1 MECKKCGK
9 KVTKSTKFCTNC
21 GEEVIFEEKKTT
33 STKAAKAVKARA
45 EKVEAV
51 KVEEPK
57 KEVKKESNGLAI
69 AGMVLGI
76 VGLVFT
82 LILNVAS
89 ILIFLLPLLGLI
101 FSIVAKG
108 KKGFKIAG
116 LVTSI
121 IAIILEVL
129 FLLLGIFV
137 FSSFM
142 SIFGEYIGNSSRGE
156 EIIDFCRNANEEE
169 ILINYSKEML
179 LTKHKDWEQER
190 ESRLYIIRKNKIY
203 EREDEKK
210 MKVSIDGCIE
220 GICLGYKFLDDTERV
235 IKLSK
240 LLSDTNYK
248 YCNQIKLDAFGLIV
262 SPERGYVSWPINETT
277 HLPIKL
283 NSIINPMIK
292 LLNENYPL
300 KYVNPA

>member
-9 KVTKSTKFCTNC
+9 KVTKGTKFCTNC
-21 GEEVIFEEKKTT
+21 GEEVIFEEAKKTESKT
-33 STKAAKAVKARA
+33 AKAVKARA

-156 EIIDFCRNANEEE
+156 DPHGRWVCAPFSSSTGGYNTDVNSVDDEDKTVLQLGEDGRYVYGPFLDTDNNHYAGYYTYDIEYDKNEEN
-169 ILINYSKEML
+169 ISN
-179 LTKHKDWEQER
+179 
-190 ESRLYIIRKNKIY
+190 
-203 EREDEKK
+203 
-210 MKVSIDGCIE
+210 
-220 GICLGYKFLDDTERV
+220 GYKFIEIDGDVDEYINKGIKGSTYNKSLDMEMELFRDYNYDKAMIIFTNTYNMYICER
-235 IKLSK
+235 
-240 LLSDTNYK
+240 
-248 YCNQIKLDAFGLIV
+248 
-262 SPERGYVSWPINETT
+262 
-277 HLPIKL
+277 
-283 NSIINPMIK
+283 
-292 LLNENYPL
+292 
-300 KYVNPA
+300 

>member
-9 KVTKSTKFCTNC
+9 KVTKGTKFCTNC

-33 STKAAKAVKARA
+33 STKAAKAVEARA

-156 EIIDFCRNANEEE
+156 DPHGRWVCAPFSSTSGSYNTDVNSVDDEDKTVLQLGEDGRYVYGPFLDTDNNHYAGYYTYDIEYDKNEEN
-169 ILINYSKEML
+169 ISN
-179 LTKHKDWEQER
+179 
-190 ESRLYIIRKNKIY
+190 
-203 EREDEKK
+203 
-210 MKVSIDGCIE
+210 
-220 GICLGYKFLDDTERV
+220 GYKFIEIDGDVDEYINKGIKGSTYNKSLDMEMELFRDYNYDKAMIIFTNTYNMYICER
-235 IKLSK
+235 
-240 LLSDTNYK
+240 
-248 YCNQIKLDAFGLIV
+248 
-262 SPERGYVSWPINETT
+262 
-277 HLPIKL
+277 
-283 NSIINPMIK
+283 
-292 LLNENYPL
+292 
-300 KYVNPA
+300 